1 MNQTTNKTQT
11 TGSSVRTRHM
21 VQTAIFGVIIVIMA
35 FTPFLGYIPLGFTRA
50 TIIHIPVI
58 LASLLMGPKTGALL
72 GLLFGLTSFINN
84 TVNPTVTSFV
94 FTPFYSMGEFSGGIG
109 SVIICFVPRILTGV
123 VPHYIYK
130 LVKKCSKSTGVS
142 KIGLIL
148 AGVGGSLT
156 NTLLVM
162 NLIYLFFKDA
172 NHRENWLYQKL
183 LEQRVLIRSCG
194 NYRGLD
200 GHYCRICIK
209 TRKENEEFLQIL
221 KAVLD

>member
-94 FTPFYSMGEFSGGIG
+94 FTPFYSLGEYSGGIG
-109 SVIICFVPRILTGV
+109 SLIICFVPRILIGV
-123 VPHYIYK
+123 VPFYVYR
-130 LVKKCSKSTGVS
+130 LVKKLSKNNGVS
-142 KIGLIL
+142 SVGLIA
-148 AGVGGSLT
+148 AGLSGALT

-162 NLIYLFFKDA
+162 NLIFVFFRNDYAAA
-172 NHRENWLYQKL
+172 NGIT
-183 LEQRVLIRSCG
+183 V
-194 NYRGLD
+194 
-200 GHYCRICIK
+200 
-209 TRKENEEFLQIL
+209 
-221 KAVLD
+221 KAVYGFILSIIGINGIPEAIVAAVITLVLGKTLMKKGVQERLGV